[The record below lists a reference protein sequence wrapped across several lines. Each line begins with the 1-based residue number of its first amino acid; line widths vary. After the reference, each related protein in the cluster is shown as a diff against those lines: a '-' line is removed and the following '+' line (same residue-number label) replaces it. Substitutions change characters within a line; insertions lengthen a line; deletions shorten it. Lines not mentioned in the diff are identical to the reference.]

1 MESKQRKREKVTRQI
16 GDTIEIKDPTRQ
28 LEEMGE
34 VFRQVPQNFE
44 KKRRGWEQLSLLLY
58 YYTMYLDITLSL
70 APSIRYPNI

>member
-44 KKRRGWEQLSLLLY
+44 KKRRRGWAAAISLTILLHYVLRYNSLFGSIHSLS
-58 YYTMYLDITLSL
+58 
-70 APSIRYPNI
+70 

>member
-44 KKRRGWEQLSLLLY
+44 KKGEVGSSYLS
-58 YYTMYLDITLSL
+58 YYTTTLCT
-70 APSIRYPNI
+70 